1 MSEAKRYIDKYKYN
15 RENILNNDQFFL
27 QGNFKNNKFNDK
39 ANNINQILDNY
50 YSLPEGNQDFQGL
63 NDYDNLN
70 QLNNDKILNYNGN
83 PFQSNDFNE
92 LKQNDNI
99 LNNFYINN
107 SAPNKIINNE
117 KKKYSEKN
125 NYLSNRNNIEKGDV
139 YINSDLNSINNVDN
153 LYGNYP
159 YNQNNFENSKI
170 ERDLITSQYNRNSAN
185 NFFDENHL
193 KFFDGFRFKEKE
205 ISVKIKEKTTDNNK
219 KEIIREKFKNSFQ
232 DKQIRDNPCFNKG
245 YYNKDLNFTGSGNF
259 TNCYEFIENL
269 ISKDD
274 LEKVYSKL
282 EKNNLITNTKIIT
295 NKTNNKHNFEIENGN
310 KTNYLSENYVYLDDQ
325 FKKFKFLFFE
335 QNNEKRSWVFN
346 KKMQYKILKEKV
358 KNICEIQYSRVL
370 SELIQFKI
378 K

>member
-117 KKKYSEKN
+117 KKK
-125 NYLSNRNNIEKGDV
+125 NIQK
-139 YINSDLNSINNVDN
+139 
-153 LYGNYP
+153 
-159 YNQNNFENSKI
+159 
-170 ERDLITSQYNRNSAN
+170 R
-185 NFFDENHL
+185 
-193 KFFDGFRFKEKE
+193 
-205 ISVKIKEKTTDNNK
+205 
-219 KEIIREKFKNSFQ
+219 II
-232 DKQIRDNPCFNKG
+232 I
-245 YYNKDLNFTGSGNF
+245 
-259 TNCYEFIENL
+259 
-269 ISKDD
+269 
-274 LEKVYSKL
+274 
-282 EKNNLITNTKIIT
+282 
-295 NKTNNKHNFEIENGN
+295 
-310 KTNYLSENYVYLDDQ
+310 
-325 FKKFKFLFFE
+325 
-335 QNNEKRSWVFN
+335 
-346 KKMQYKILKEKV
+346 
-358 KNICEIQYSRVL
+358 
-370 SELIQFKI
+370 
-378 K
+378 